1 MDLNAITSARGE
13 KRQQK
18 MQRTVVASN
27 NHVKHQRGGGMTPDE
42 EQNVGKY
49 IQSNLGVSNQYPD
62 ETMN

>member
-42 EQNVGKY
+42 E
-49 IQSNLGVSNQYPD
+49 
-62 ETMN
+62 